1 MALLE
6 VQGLTREFGG
16 LEAVSGLDLSLEEGE
31 ILAIVGPNGCGKT
44 TLFNLLTGALRP
56 TAGSICFAGRQIAGR
71 PPYEIAALGIG
82 RKFQVPSVFSDLTL
96 LQNLQVAFL
105 GGSASGGGQASGR
118 ARDLVRQRSDNAYCR
133 RLLEVAGLYEKAGR
147 PGGELS
153 HGERQKLEI
162 VMVLAGKPRLFL
174 LDEPTAGMTMA
185 ESEATV
191 RMLKEIHAGA
201 SAAFIVI
208 EHDMQVV
215 RSLQAPVAVMLRGQM
230 MLLGSY
236 EEVSGDPRVREAYLG
251 QEG

>member
-6 VQGLTREFGG
+6 VKGLTRDFGG

-56 TAGSICFAGRQIAGR
+56 TAGSIRFAGRQIAGR

-105 GGSASGGGQASGR
+105 GGSASGR
-118 ARDLVRQRSDNAYCR
+118 ARALVGQRPDNAYCR
-133 RLLEVAGLYEKAGR
+133 RLLEVAGLSEKAGR

-191 RMLKEIHAGA
+191 AMLKEIHAGA

-230 MLLGSY
+230 ILLGSY

-251 QEG
+251 QDG